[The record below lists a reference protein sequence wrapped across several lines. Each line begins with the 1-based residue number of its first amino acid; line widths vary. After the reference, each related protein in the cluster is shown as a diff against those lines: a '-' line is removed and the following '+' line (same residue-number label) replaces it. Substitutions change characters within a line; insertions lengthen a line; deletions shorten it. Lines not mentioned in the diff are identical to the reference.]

1 MKKLPIRSYVLT
13 VFVAVLLACSSL
25 AFATERAGGM
35 AIGDLNLTEEQI
47 VALGELINEFGESQ
61 FEIVMQIESKFAEL
75 KREIRKEGRFDTKSK
90 EKKTVR
96 KANKLVKEII
106 SLEGQLLKKRV
117 EYLLKAKNVLNEEQ
131 KMKMISALEFEDGFY
146 EDELPEIFELDL
158 LIIPLDLT
166 KEQIKKI
173 LRYKT
178 DMKIKALKID
188 LKILYQILDLQTEI
202 NKVEVDPKSIDKLI
216 LKITDLGT
224 KLLENRVNGFL
235 KSKDVL
241 TVPQKKMLIQT
252 FMM

>member
-25 AFATERAGGM
+25 AFAAERTGGM
-35 AIGDLNLTEEQI
+35 AIGDLNLTQEQL
-47 VALGELINEFGESQ
+47 VALGGLINEFGESQ

-90 EKKTVR
+90 EKKSAR
-96 KANKLVKEII
+96 KANNLVKKII

-117 EYLLKAKNVLNEEQ
+117 KYLLKAKNVLNEEQ
-131 KMKMISALEFEDGFY
+131 KIKLISSLEFEDGFY

-216 LKITDLGT
+216 FKITDLGT

>member
-1 MKKLPIRSYVLT
+1 MKKLSVGRCVLA
-13 VFVAVLLACSSL
+13 VFVAVLLTCISS
-25 AFATERAGGM
+25 AFAAQRTGSTV
-35 AIGDLNLTEEQI
+35 GDLNLTEEQL
-47 VALGELINEFGESQ
+47 VALGGVIDEFSELQ
-61 FEIVMQIESKFAEL
+61 FEIVMQIENNFAEL
-75 KREIRKEGRFDTKSK
+75 RREIRKEGRFDTKTK
-90 EKKTVR
+90 EKETVR
-96 KANKLVKEII
+96 KVNNLVKEII

-117 EYLLKAKNVLNEEQ
+117 EYLLEAKNVLTKEQ
-131 KMKMISALEFEDGFY
+131 KMKLISALEFEDDVF
-146 EDELPEIFELDL
+146 EDELPQIIELDF

-178 DMKIKALKID
+178 DMKVKALKID
-188 LKILYQILDLQTEI
+188 LEILYQLLDLQTEI
-202 NKVEVDPKSIDKLI
+202 NKVEIDPKSIDKLI

-241 TVPQKKMLIQT
+241 TVPQRKMLIQT

>member
-1 MKKLPIRSYVLT
+1 MNKLPISKYVLT

-25 AFATERAGGM
+25 AFAAERTGGM
-35 AIGDLNLTEEQI
+35 AIGDLNLTEEQL
-47 VALGELINEFGESQ
+47 VALGGLINEFGESQ
-61 FEIVMQIESKFAEL
+61 FEIIMQIESKFAEL

-90 EKKTVR
+90 EKKTDR
-96 KANKLVKEII
+96 KTNKLTKEII

-131 KMKMISALEFEDGFY
+131 KMKMISALEFEDGFF
-146 EDELPEIFELDL
+146 EDELPEIMELDL

-166 KEQIKKI
+166 KDQIKKI

-202 NKVEVDPKSIDKLI
+202 NKVEVDPKSI
-216 LKITDLGT
+216 
-224 KLLENRVNGFL
+224 
-235 KSKDVL
+235 
-241 TVPQKKMLIQT
+241 
-252 FMM
+252 

>member
-1 MKKLPIRSYVLT
+1 MKKLPIRNYVLT

-25 AFATERAGGM
+25 AFAVERTGGM
-35 AIGDLNLTEEQI
+35 AIGDLNLTEEQL
-47 VALGELINEFGESQ
+47 VALGGLINEFGESQ
-61 FEIVMQIESKFAEL
+61 FEIIMQIESKFAEL
-75 KREIRKEGRFDTKSK
+75 KREIRKEGRFDTKTK

-96 KANKLVKEII
+96 KTNKLTKEII

-131 KMKMISALEFEDGFY
+131 KMKMISALEFEDGFF
-146 EDELPEIFELDL
+146 EDELPEIMELDL

-166 KEQIKKI
+166 KDQIKKI
-173 LRYKT
+173 LSYKT

>member
-1 MKKLPIRSYVLT
+1 MKKLPIRNYVLT

-25 AFATERAGGM
+25 AFSAERRGGM
-35 AIGDLNLTEEQI
+35 TIGDLNLTEEQL
-47 VALGELINEFGESQ
+47 VSLGGLINEFGESQ
-61 FEIVMQIESKFAEL
+61 FEIVMQVESKFAEL
-75 KREIRKEGRFDTKSK
+75 KREIRKEGRFDTKIK
-90 EKKTVR
+90 EKISTH
-96 KANKLVKEII
+96 KANNLVKKII

-131 KMKMISALEFEDGFY
+131 KMKLISALSFEDGFF
-146 EDELPEIFELDL
+146 EDELPEIFELEL

-173 LRYKT
+173 LRYKN

-202 NKVEVDPKSIDKLI
+202 NKVETDPKNIDKII

-224 KLLENRVNGFL
+224 KLLENRVNSFL

-241 TVPQKKMLIQT
+241 TVPQRKMLIQT

>member
-1 MKKLPIRSYVLT
+1 MKKLPISRCVLT
-13 VFVAVLLACSSL
+13 VFVAVLLACSSSV
-25 AFATERAGGM
+25 FAAERTGGM
-35 AIGDLNLTEEQI
+35 TIGALNLTEEQV
-47 VALGELINEFGESQ
+47 VALGGLIDEFGELQ
-61 FEIVMQIESKFAEL
+61 FEIAMQIESKFAEL
-75 KREIRKEGRFDTKSK
+75 KQEIRKKGRFDTKFK
-90 EKKTVR
+90 EKNTVY
-96 KANKLVKEII
+96 KVNNLVKEII

-166 KEQIKKI
+166 KDQIKKI

-202 NKVEVDPKSIDKLI
+202 NKVEVDPKSIDKII

-241 TVPQKKMLIQT
+241 TVPQRKMLIQT